1 MRTLL
6 IIMIGFLFGWI
17 LIGTEAYSWYR
28 IQEMFHFES
37 FHMYGVLGSAIA
49 TGALALFL
57 IKKFNLKSMNGN
69 PIVVKPKPIQLKA
82 NVIGGIT
89 FGVGWGLSG
98 ACSAPV
104 FILAG
109 KEWAIGGFLLLG
121 VLIGVLLFGIFENKL
136 PK

>member
-1 MRTLL
+1 MKT
-6 IIMIGFLFGWI
+6 IITIIIGFFFGWI

-28 IQEMFHFES
+28 IQEMFHFKS

-49 TGALALFL
+49 TGALGLFFL
-57 IKKFNLKSMNGN
+57 KKFNLKSLQGN
-69 PIVVKPKPIQLKA
+69 PITVKPKPIQLKA

-109 KEWAIGGFLLLG
+109 KEWEIGAFLLFGVLLG
-121 VLIGVLLFGIFENKL
+121 VLLYGIFEKRL